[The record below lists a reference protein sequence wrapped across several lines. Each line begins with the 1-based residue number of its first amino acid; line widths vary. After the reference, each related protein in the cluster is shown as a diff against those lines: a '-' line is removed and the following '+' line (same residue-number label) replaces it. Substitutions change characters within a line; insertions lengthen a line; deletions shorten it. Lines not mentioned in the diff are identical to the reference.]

1 LYLTNDEE
9 RALNGEHG
17 EALEIAYRILLSIGR
32 LTDASH
38 LIKISSAHVSGVS
51 YSTIGDYGKEF
62 LENLSINAK
71 VSVPTTVNPAGVDPR
86 NPYDFNIN
94 GDYIQ
99 EQMKIIE
106 AYKKLGII
114 DSFTCTPYEGFYLPS
129 KGSHVSWAESS
140 ASVYANSILNLRT
153 NRESALS
160 ALASAITS
168 KTPYSEL
175 HLDELRK
182 PVLSIQI
189 KMDEFSGSMKFGLL
203 GYFAGRI
210 TRGPIALQNIKNP
223 NPSEA
228 KALCA
233 AMGTSGASGMFMI
246 NENVD
251 KVERVDFT
259 DNELKKVYDDLND
272 NEKGDAI
279 VLGCPHL
286 NVNEI
291 HEISELIRDRKL
303 NKKCL
308 IFCSRMAYEEAK
320 QKGYADNIEKA
331 GGKFVCNACAVF
343 TPIIS
348 HLGVDRVAT
357 NSCKAAH
364 YLKRVQK
371 VSINLKDAKE
381 ILDESC
387 R

>member
-1 LYLTNDEE
+1 LYLNNDEE
-9 RALNGEHG
+9 RALNGEYG
-17 EALEIAYRILLSIGR
+17 EALEMAYRILLSIGR

-38 LIKISSAHVSGVS
+38 LIKILSAHISGVS

-62 LENLSINAK
+62 LENLSLNAK
-71 VSVPTTVNPAGVDPR
+71 VSVPTTVNPAGIDHQ
-86 NPYDFNIN
+86 NPYDLNVN
-94 GDYIQ
+94 SNYVS

-106 AYKKLGII
+106 AYKRLGVT
-114 DSFTCTPYEGFYLPS
+114 DSFTCTPYEGFYLPP

-140 ASVYANSILNLRT
+140 ASIYANSILDLMT

-160 ALASAITS
+160 ALASAITG

-182 PVLSIQI
+182 PSLSIQI
-189 KMDEFSGSMKFGLL
+189 KIDNFSGSIKFGLL

-210 TRGPIALQNIKNP
+210 TRGPIALQDIKNP
-223 NPSEA
+223 SPSEA

-233 AMGTSGASGMFMI
+233 AIGTSGASGMFMI
-246 NENVD
+246 NGKN
-251 KVERVDFT
+251 KVERIDFT
-259 DNELKKVYDDLND
+259 DNELKNVYGELND
-272 NEKGDAI
+272 AEKGDVI

-291 HEISELIRDRKL
+291 HEISEFIGDRKF
-303 NKKCL
+303 NKRCL
-308 IFCSRMAYEEAK
+308 IFCSRKAYEEAK
-320 QKGYADNIEKA
+320 LKGYADNIEKA
-331 GGKFVCNACAVF
+331 GAKFVCNTCAVF

-348 HLGVDRVAT
+348 NLGVDKITT

-371 VSINLKDAKE
+371 VSICLKDANE
-381 ILDESC
+381 ILAESC
-387 R
+387 I